1 MKIQKI
7 CVYVMLS
14 ASMITTVANAADK
27 EGGLTPDVLSKVS
40 SSYNNSAADRAI
52 HNAISSTD
60 ITTLAANQDAKN
72 GNDTYFSHRVPSKG
86 ITDQKRSGRCW
97 LFTGLNVI
105 RSKAMLEHK
114 LPQITFSQSYNFFY
128 DQLEKANLF
137 LQGVIETGDKPID
150 DRLVQVLFKSPVS
163 DGGQYT
169 GIADNLMKYGIV
181 PTEVMAETF
190 STDNTSKLR
199 ELLNL
204 KLREFGLELRDMV
217 AAKSKSKDIQARK
230 VVMLSDVYRM
240 LALAIGVPP
249 QKFTWTRKDAAG
261 NPIETKEYTPQSFYA
276 EFVGDDLKNN
286 YVMLMN
292 DPTREY
298 YKLYEIDYDR
308 HTYDGENWTYI
319 NLPMDEIKKIA
330 INSIKDSTAMY
341 FSCDVNK
348 FIDRKRGVLDIN
360 NYDYGSL
367 FGVTFDMDKKQR
379 IITGAS
385 ASSHAMTLVAVDLDS
400 NDTPK
405 KWMVEN
411 SWGNGANNGH
421 LIITDEWF
429 DNYMFRLVANKKY
442 VSDEVLKILKQ
453 KPTMLPAWDPM
464 FADEQ

>member
-1 MKIQKI
+1 MMIKGIFT
-7 CVYVMLS
+7 VMMLGASVFTMS
-14 ASMITTVANAADK
+14 AASTDK
-27 EGGLTPDVLSKVS
+27 DGGLSPEVLAKISATYK
-40 SSYNNSAADRAI
+40 NTAADRAI
-52 HNAISSTD
+52 HNAIAGSD
-60 ITTLAANQDAKN
+60 ITVLATNQEAKN

-105 RSKAMLEHK
+105 RSKAMLEHN

-137 LQGVIETGDKPID
+137 LQGVIDTGNEPMD
-150 DRLVQVLFKSPVS
+150 DRTVGVLFKAPVS

-190 STDNTSKLR
+190 STENTAKMR

-217 AAKSKSKDIQARK
+217 AAKKKAKDIQARK
-230 VVMLSDVYRM
+230 VEMLSEVYRM

-249 QKFTWTRKDAAG
+249 QSFTWTRKDASG
-261 NPIETKEYTPQSFYA
+261 LPVETKEYTPQSFYA

-308 HTYDGENWTYI
+308 HSYDGENWTYI
-319 NLPMDEIKKIA
+319 NLPIEDIKKIA

-341 FSCDVNK
+341 FSCDVAK
-348 FIDRKRGVLDIN
+348 FLDRKRGVLDIN

-367 FGVTFDMDKKQR
+367 FGTSFNMDKKQR
-379 IITGAS
+379 ILTGAS
-385 ASSHAMTLVAVDLDS
+385 GSSHAMTLVAVDLDA
-400 NDTPK
+400 NDAPK
-405 KWMVEN
+405 KWLVEN
-411 SWGNGANNGH
+411 SWGSGANNGH
-421 LIITDEWF
+421 LILTDDWF

-442 VSDEVLKILKQ
+442 ISEDILKILNQ
-453 KPTMLPAWDPM
+453 KPTLLPAWDPM
-464 FADEQ
+464 FAPEQ